1 MGIAGTDIKFELK
14 CFILWLCKGDRIE
27 QWWHDVY
34 FYFMRFIITMLYG
47 IQMRSS
53 NENSVCLSV
62 CLSKVCIV

>member
-47 IQMRSS
+47 IQMRS
-53 NENSVCLSV
+53 
-62 CLSKVCIV
+62 